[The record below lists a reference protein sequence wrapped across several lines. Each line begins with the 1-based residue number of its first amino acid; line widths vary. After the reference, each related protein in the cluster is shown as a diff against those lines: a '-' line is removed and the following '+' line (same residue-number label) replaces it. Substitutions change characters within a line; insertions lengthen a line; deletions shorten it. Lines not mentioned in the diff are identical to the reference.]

1 MNAIKLSYCGK
12 FVVKQLEEKE
22 ESLKKKKRVI
32 NRKGKMLKKKGNVKE
47 EEIENEFVDEIL
59 KKKRESGS
67 AKKLERINQLSCTQ
81 KKLSCTQKK
90 LSL

>member
-22 ESLKKKKRVI
+22 DSLKKRVI
-32 NRKGKMLKKKGNVKE
+32 NRKRKMLKKKGNVKE

-59 KKKRESGS
+59 KKKR
-67 AKKLERINQLSCTQ
+67 KKVKVQYSRNLRE
-81 KKLSCTQKK
+81 
-90 LSL
+90 

>member
-22 ESLKKKKRVI
+22 DSLKKKKSHKQK
-32 NRKGKMLKKKGNVKE
+32 RKNFEKKRNVKE

-59 KKKRESGS
+59 KKKRESES
-67 AKKLERINQLSCTQ
+67 AIFKKLERINQLSH
-81 KKLSCTQKK
+81 TQKK

>member
-1 MNAIKLSYCGK
+1 MNAITLSYCGK

-32 NRKGKMLKKKGNVKE
+32 NKKGKMLKKKGNVKE

-59 KKKRESGS
+59 KKERKKVNVQYSRNLRE
-67 AKKLERINQLSCTQ
+67 
-81 KKLSCTQKK
+81 
-90 LSL
+90 